1 MAPLPDGGIAN
12 LMEIT
17 VRRRDGAAIV
27 GVKGRLIRENQGELR
42 KSLEELITEGVRGIA
57 LDFQALE
64 YVDSAGLGCCA
75 SMRKL
80 LKERTGGGI
89 VLFGASPSIERMWKL
104 IRLDLVIPL
113 FKGEDEAVAWLEKS
127 PASAP

>member
-1 MAPLPDGGIAN
+1 MIPLPEEAFE
-12 LMEIT
+12 LMEII
-17 VRRRDGAAIV
+17 VRRRDGTAIV
-27 GVKGRLIRENQGELR
+27 GVKGRLIRENQAELR
-42 KSLEELITEGVRGIA
+42 KSLEDLVTEGLRGIV

-75 SMRKL
+75 SMRKH
-80 LKERTGGGI
+80 LKDRTGGGL
-89 VLFGASPSIERMWKL
+89 VCFGASPSIERMWKL

-113 FKGEDEAVAWLEKS
+113 FKVEDEAVAWLEKS